1 MKLEDFADIS
11 TVLGGGVYLLVY
23 RGEVV
28 FVGKSTRGM
37 LGAIS
42 NYRAKTMPSW
52 FPRVTFDQ
60 VLVRYI
66 HPDQLESTYAE
77 LLAEYRPKHNRD
89 ILPALSQPL
98 ERRI

>member
-11 TVLGGGVYLLVY
+11 EVLGCGVFALAY
-23 RGEVV
+23 RGQIV

-37 LGAIS
+37 LAKIA
-42 NYRAKTMPSW
+42 NYRAKDLPSW

-60 VLVRYI
+60 VFIRYV
-66 HPDQLESTYAE
+66 HPDQIDSVYAK
-77 LLAEYRPKHNRD
+77 LLAEHRPKHNRD
-89 ILPALSQPL
+89 ILPALSQPM

>member
-11 TVLGGGVYLLVY
+11 EVLGGGIFILGY

-28 FVGKSTRGM
+28 FIGKTTRGM
-37 LGAIS
+37 LGKIA
-42 NYRAKTMPSW
+42 NYRAKDLPSW

-60 VLVRYI
+60 LLVKFV
-66 HPDQLESTYAE
+66 HPDQLDQTYHSLIAE
-77 LLAEYRPKHNRD
+77 HRPKYNRD
-89 ILPALSQPL
+89 MLPALTQPM

>member
-1 MKLEDFADIS
+1 MNLEEVTDIS
-11 TVLGGGVYLLVY
+11 EVLGGGIFILGY

-66 HPDQLESTYAE
+66 HPDRLEATYAE
-77 LLAEYRPKHNRD
+77 LLAEFQPKHNRD
-89 ILPALSQPL
+89 ILPTLSQPL

>member
-1 MKLEDFADIS
+1 MNIEDFADIS
-11 TVLGGGVYLLVY
+11 EVLGGGVYLLAY

-37 LGAIS
+37 LGAIA
-42 NYRAKTMPSW
+42 NYRSKNLPSW
-52 FPRVTFDQ
+52 FPRITFDQ

-77 LLAEYRPKHNRD
+77 LLAEFQPKHNRD
-89 ILPALSQPL
+89 ILPRLTQPV

>member
-1 MKLEDFADIS
+1 MNLEDFADIS
-11 TVLGGGVYLLVY
+11 EVLGCGVYLLAY

-28 FVGKSTRGM
+28 FIGKSTRGM

-60 VLVRYI
+60 VLVKYI
-66 HPDQLESTYAE
+66 HPDQLEDTYAS
-77 LLAEYRPKHNRD
+77 LIAEYRPKHNRD

>member
-11 TVLGGGVYLLVY
+11 EVLGGGIFVLAY

-28 FVGKSTRGM
+28 FIGKTTRGM
-37 LGAIS
+37 LSKIA
-42 NYRAKTMPSW
+42 NYRAKDLPSW

-60 VLVRYI
+60 LLVKFV
-66 HPDQLESTYAE
+66 HPDELDAAYHSLIAE
-77 LLAEYRPKHNRD
+77 HRPKHNRD
-89 ILPALSQPL
+89 ILPALAQPM

>member
-1 MKLEDFADIS
+1 MNLEDFADIS
-11 TVLGGGVYLLVY
+11 EVLGGGIFILGY

-37 LGAIS
+37 LAKIA
-42 NYRAKTMPSW
+42 NYRAKDLPKW
-52 FPRVTFDQ
+52 FPRITFDQ
-60 VLVRYI
+60 VLIRYV
-66 HPDQLESTYAE
+66 HPDRLEATYAE
-77 LLAEYRPKHNRD
+77 LLTEFQPKHNRD